1 MASRVTQEDIIRIN
15 EIYYRLKTYA
25 ATARE
30 VGFAASTVK
39 KYVIDGYVP
48 QAQIRYD
55 DRKIELPPT
64 SSIVL
69 DNLPTLSLLSPR
81 EWEEIEELR
90 KEILV

>member
-1 MASRVTQEDIIRIN
+1 MASRVTQDDIIRIN

-30 VGFAASTVK
+30 TGFAASTVK
-39 KYVIDGYVP
+39 KYVIENYVP
-48 QAQIRYD
+48 QAEIQYNDI
-55 DRKIELPPT
+55 KIELPPA

-69 DNLPTLSLLSPR
+69 ENLPTLTLLSPL
-81 EWEEIEELR
+81 EWEDIEKLQ